1 MGEAGGFSLMTGEA
15 RGVEAAVVAGLVV
28 HTVIG
33 APGRANLFS
42 RAEVG
47 VWLGS
52 WGARGGKERGPPPRG
67 AGEGRKEPWGRAEWN
82 LARAAG
88 GVKESTEVL
97 GIGPPD
103 SRRSPADKMQ
113 QLKNS

>member
-1 MGEAGGFSLMTGEA
+1 M
-15 RGVEAAVVAGLVV
+15 
-28 HTVIG
+28 
-33 APGRANLFS
+33 
-42 RAEVG
+42 
-47 VWLGS
+47 
-52 WGARGGKERGPPPRG
+52 ERGPPPRG

-103 SRRSPADKMQ
+103 SRRSPAHSMSH
-113 QLKNS
+113 LNMINLINSCS